1 MSGLGRWLAKLRAR
15 LNSWW
20 RRRQAPGRFL
30 CDSCRY
36 DYGEACRRPERP
48 NATRCEDY
56 RPR

>member
-1 MSGLGRWLAKLRAR
+1 MRHVANWLRGLSRRIRG
-15 LNSWW
+15 WW
-20 RRRQAPGRFL
+20 IATRAPGRFL

-36 DYGEACRRPERP
+36 DYRDVCRRPERP

>member
-1 MSGLGRWLAKLRAR
+1 MSSISDWLRKLGRRLRV
-15 LNSWW
+15 WW
-20 RRRQAPGRFL
+20 VAFRAPGRFL

-36 DYGEACRRPERP
+36 DYGDVCRRPERP